1 MFIERVKLH
10 EIADLVTSLLDTDG
24 YSCLD
29 ADWEAP
35 SRTLRLFVDHA
46 DGVDLDQCA
55 KISGRLVEA
64 PELDALLPFEFNLE
78 ISSPGIERPI
88 RTISHFRDALTE
100 GCQIDVKL
108 TEKYQ
113 NRRKGVGSIKEI
125 GADNMISMKT
135 AEGPWTFPWNMV
147 LKATKVVDWDKVH
160 ERPM

>member
-10 EIADLVTSLLDTDG
+10 EIADLVSTLLGPQG
-24 YSCLD
+24 YTCLD
-29 ADWEAP
+29 ADWDAP
-35 SRTLRLFVDHA
+35 SRTLRLFVDHR

-55 KISGRLVEA
+55 KISGLLVEA
-64 PELDALLPFEFNLE
+64 PELDALLPFEFSLE

-88 RTISHFRDALTE
+88 RTITHFREALAE

-113 NRRKGVGSIKEI
+113 NRRKGVGSIRDI
-125 GADNMISMKT
+125 GTDDMISMKT